1 MEIGAVPNE
10 LVARLRANIAFCGLD
25 LEKPEHLTIWQAFTE
40 ARAPEREPLQFTN
53 VSLDHVFPQAK
64 TKRTSFEGYV
74 ERGILKAN
82 WLIKHTRLIP
92 AVGVFFF
99 DLDWDEPDFAE
110 RKDLAAQNLLNFK
123 RNLSGRDSRLCLVL
137 VQRRASS
144 PVSDNKL
151 AAERAHELTQA
162 CEIPLKALFVL
173 QYTEHL
179 LGFIMRLETA
189 IMEQAKG
196 YYSAEYR
203 RMAGQNQLVTK
214 GTYQL
219 LCIRH
224 HFKMAT
230 FQELKQ
236 DASVAI
242 KHYKQAYILL
252 AELRATDP
260 NLLEVKTIAGIINY
274 KICQLYY
281 EQNAPLEA
289 IHQLRRHME
298 NFKTTVGPP
307 GLAFEHYAWLTKQ
320 SQLFGDLFESAIRR
334 GLTPI
339 QTQHPGFYYS
349 SAAQY
354 AVQRKKAARQLCQAV
369 TTYPSP
375 DPLSGADQVP
385 YYGQRPWR
393 AAAAKGE
400 APDPALEE
408 LAIRALQYKERQT
421 NHSSII
427 IPLLSGAVSQ
437 FKKYKGPRI
446 KRHQMVLLA
455 EEYAS
460 NSEPDKAL
468 SILMHVLIDFRQER
482 WPPLLTR
489 ILGTALRVAYLAA
502 NPIHFLTLALEY
514 MATWTDCT
522 AEQRDGLLKS
532 VARLLDG
539 QPPGRPFTDLEDT
552 SGLWTEKLQA
562 FKTNGPVQLDMDKV
576 RSCIYCKAYF
586 SSPSY
591 SSNETIELHI
601 YVRSQLPF
609 DVNFITRFNVH
620 FNHNVYDGQC
630 SISDNRVLG
639 LVAGRTHRFSFTFP
653 AGQQHVGTQ
662 IKVVG
667 VSMLLGQPE
676 WEGQSYKPLV
686 QLNWTAASLGTHFFR
701 LAWDPIPSRAIKQHR
716 EQDFKEL
723 PYRLVASIVHR
734 EARMAVSWS
743 LETPAL
749 VGELLPVRIQLTNN
763 EAGDIG
769 NVKLTLFTAVPNSK
783 STIVALDP
791 SLAADAGPSVT
802 MDIPPVRSGASQNIE
817 VFIKAAEPGT
827 RELELTA
834 FYETSLVL
842 SEGKNVLCR
851 CHKQDRHKLE
861 AAVAF
866 SLEGHLLNKKLAP
879 VSKLHEGEP
888 FVLAVDVS
896 CIADGGTT
904 LLLGEGQL
912 QPAAHVS
919 IANSGDAMPS
929 IPRSQMEGVQL
940 RAGESAR
947 SCYTLEVTPPASGD
961 PPAPLGHYRFYWRR
975 SSYAHWNSAQ
985 LTLPAPVILSCP
997 LSLSLEAPA
1006 HARVSTPL
1014 YISYHL
1020 RNRSERVQ
1028 ELSLQVNSS
1037 EGFMFAGSKQLS
1049 LRIAPGA
1056 VKRLQYTL
1064 YPLVA
1069 GYVALPKLQLLLDP
1083 SVAPVEMDSAARDM
1097 LPSFI
1102 FVMPHSRG
1110 TRSPS

>member
-1 MEIGAVPNE
+1 MEVGAIPAE
-10 LVARLRANIAFCGLD
+10 LSTRPRANIAFSGLY

-40 ARAPEREPLQFTN
+40 TRAPEREHLQFMN

-64 TKRTSFEGYV
+64 TKRTSYEGYV

-82 WLIKHTRLIP
+82 WLTKHTRLIP

-110 RKDLAAQNLLNFK
+110 RKDLAAQSLLRFK

-214 GTYQL
+214 GTHQL

-236 DASVAI
+236 DAAVAI

-260 NLLEVKTIAGIINY
+260 NLLEVKTIAGLINY
-274 KICQLYY
+274 KICQLNYD
-281 EQNAPLEA
+281 QNSPLEA

-298 NFKTTVGPP
+298 NFKTAIGPVA
-307 GLAFEHYAWLTKQ
+307 LAFEHYAWLSKQ
-320 SQLFGDLFESAIRR
+320 CQLFGDLFELAIRR

-349 SAAQY
+349 FAAQY
-354 AVQRKKAARQLCQAV
+354 AVQRKKASRQLCQQAA

-375 DPLSGADQVP
+375 DPLAGADEVP

-400 APDPALEE
+400 APDQALEE
-408 LAIRALQYKERQT
+408 LAVRALQYRERET

-437 FKKYKGPRI
+437 FKKYKGPRM

-489 ILGTALRVAYLAA
+489 ILGTALRAAYLAA
-502 NPIHFLTLALEY
+502 NPVHFLTLALEY

-522 AEQRDGLLKS
+522 AEQRDGLLKN

-539 QPPGRPFTDLEDT
+539 QLPSRPFADLEDA
-552 SGLWTEKLQA
+552 SALWTEKLEA
-562 FKTNGPVQLDMDKV
+562 FKADGPVQLDMDKV
-576 RSCIYCKAYF
+576 RSCICCKAYF

-591 SSNETIELHI
+591 SSEETIQLHV
-601 YVRSQLPF
+601 YVRSLLPF
-609 DVNFITRFNVH
+609 DVNFLARFNVH
-620 FNHNVYDGQC
+620 FNH
-630 SISDNRVLG
+630 S
-639 LVAGRTHRFSFTFP
+639 
-653 AGQQHVGTQ
+653 
-662 IKVVG
+662 VVG
-667 VSMLLGQPE
+667 VSMLMGQPD
-676 WEGQSYKPLV
+676 WQGPPSKPLL
-686 QLNWTAASLGTHFFR
+686 QLNWTAASLGTQFFR
-701 LAWDPIPSRAIKQHR
+701 LAWDPIPSRVIKQQR
-716 EQDFKEL
+716 EVDFKEL

-734 EARMAVSWS
+734 EARMGVSWS
-743 LETPAL
+743 LEGPVL
-749 VGELLPVRIQLTNN
+749 VGELLPVCIRLANN

-769 NVKLTLFTAVPNSK
+769 NVKLTL
-783 STIVALDP
+783 STIAPNTVVTLDP
-791 SLAADAGPSVT
+791 SLVTEAGSSVT
-802 MDIPPVRSGASQNIE
+802 MDVPPVRSGASQSVE
-817 VFIKAAEPGT
+817 LLVKATDSGS
-827 RELELTA
+827 RELELTVL
-834 FYETSLVL
+834 YETSLVL

-851 CHKQDRHKLE
+851 CHKQDKHRLE
-861 AAVAF
+861 ATVAF
-866 SLEGHLLNKKLAP
+866 SLQGHLLNKKLSP
-879 VSKLHEGEP
+879 VSKLHGGEP

-904 LLLGEGQL
+904 LQLGEAQL
-912 QPAAHVS
+912 QLAPHVTTNKQSSPATLRTFQVLE
-919 IANSGDAMPS
+919 
-929 IPRSQMEGVQL
+929 SQMEGVQL
-940 RAGESAR
+940 RAGEAAR
-947 SCYTLEVTPPASGD
+947 SCYILKVTPPAAGE
-961 PPAPLGHYRFYWRR
+961 PPASLGHFRFVWRR
-975 SSYAHWNSAQ
+975 SSYSHWNTAQ
-985 LTLPAPVILSCP
+985 LTLPAPVVLVCP
-997 LSLSLEAPA
+997 LSLSLEAPP

-1014 YISYHL
+1014 CISYLL
-1020 RNRSERVQ
+1020 RNCTERVQ

-1037 EGFMFAGSKQLS
+1037 EGFMFSGSK
-1049 LRIAPGA
+1049 
-1056 VKRLQYTL
+1056 
-1064 YPLVA
+1064 
-1069 GYVALPKLQLLLDP
+1069 
-1083 SVAPVEMDSAARDM
+1083 
-1097 LPSFI
+1097 
-1102 FVMPHSRG
+1102 H
-1110 TRSPS
+1110 